1 MVAIASGPLPERLRV
16 LLVEDDP
23 HDAALI
29 TQELRQSF
37 GPVLL
42 LRVSDAHEFERTL
55 REQPFDVVL
64 VDCLLP
70 AFRGAEAIRMAG
82 SLAPDVPTIVVT
94 GSLDEQGAAGM
105 IQAGAADYVLKDRLA
120 RLGPSIRLALQVQRV
135 RAEHERATQALR
147 QSEERYALAVRGA
160 NDGLWDWDLVRSEV
174 YYSPRWKAML
184 GYEEGAVGA
193 RPEDWLDRVHPD
205 DLPRLR
211 HALHQHLTGV
221 VPYFECEHRMRAG
234 DGGWRWMLSRGL
246 AVRDAS
252 GRASRMAGS
261 QTDVARR
268 KQAEEQLIHDALH
281 DGLTGLA
288 NRTLLLDR
296 LRLALARHRRRPRG
310 ALAVC
315 CLNLDQFKVINDGL
329 GHGVGDEVLVAL
341 ARRLDSCLRPGD
353 TVARLDGD
361 EFAILLEEVA
371 DVGQALRVAER
382 VHLEL
387 RAPFRVRGH
396 ELFSTATVGIAMAA
410 ASHAEAE
417 DLLRDAATALHRA
430 KRSGRGRS
438 EIFDESMHSLAAAR
452 LQMET
457 DLWRALQ
464 RRELRLFYQPVV
476 ALDTERVTGFEALVR
491 WQHPRRGLLLPEEF
505 VPLAEEM
512 GVSAPLGAWVIKEA
526 CRAAG
531 EWQRSF
537 PAAAPL
543 SVSVNL
549 SARQFA
555 QSDVLSLAAEALAEA
570 GLAGASLRL
579 ELTESVVM
587 EDPEAAAAKL
597 ARLKQLGIAL
607 DIDDFG
613 TGYSSLSHLR
623 RFPIDALKID
633 RSFVS
638 RMDTDHDDHE
648 IVRTIVTLAAN
659 LGVAAVA
666 EGVETR
672 EQKERLKSL
681 RCRYGQGF
689 LFSRPLEGAAI
700 GDLLRRMGGG
710 RSRDA

>member
-1 MVAIASGPLPERLRV
+1 MASGPLPQRLRI
-16 LLVEDDP
+16 LLLEDSSEDC
-23 HDAALI
+23 ALI
-29 TQELRQSF
+29 AQELGHSI
-37 GPVLL
+37 GPID
-42 LRVSDAHEFERTL
+42 LRTATTGREFERAL
-55 REQPFDVVL
+55 RDGEADVIIADYL
-64 VDCLLP
+64 VPGYGGLEALRFAATAAP
-70 AFRGAEAIRMAG
+70 AAPVIIVSG
-82 SLAPDVPTIVVT
+82 SLSEET
-94 GSLDEQGAAGM
+94 AAGA
-105 IQAGAADYVLKDRLA
+105 IKAGAADYVLKDRLG
-120 RLGPSIRLALQVQRV
+120 RLGPAIRSALEAHRMREERERALRALQV
-135 RAEHERATQALR
+135 
-147 QSEERYALAVRGA
+147 SEERYAVAVRGA
-160 NDGLWDWDLVRSEV
+160 NDGLWDWDMRRGEA
-174 YYSPRWKAML
+174 YFSPRWKAML
-184 GYEEGAVGA
+184 GYDDATVGS
-193 RPEDWLDRVHPD
+193 RPEDWLERVHPD

-211 HALHQHLTGV
+211 QALDEHLSGV
-221 VPYFECEHRMRAG
+221 QPYFECEHRMRTS

-246 AVRDAS
+246 ALRDED
-252 GRASRMAGS
+252 GRACRMAGS
-261 QTDVARR
+261 QTDIARR

-281 DGLTGLA
+281 DALTGLP
-288 NRTLLLDR
+288 NRTLFLDR

-315 CLNLDQFKVINDGL
+315 CLNLDRFKVVNDGL
-329 GHGVGDEVLVAL
+329 GHGMGDEVLVSL
-341 ARRLDSCLRPGD
+341 ARRLEACLRPGD
-353 TVARLDGD
+353 TVARLGGD

-382 VHLEL
+382 IHLEL
-387 RAPFRVRGH
+387 RAPFRVHGH
-396 ELFSTATVGIAMAA
+396 ELFATATLGIALAA
-410 ASHAEAE
+410 PYHEQAEE
-417 DLLRDAATALHRA
+417 LLRDAATALHRG
-430 KRSGRGRS
+430 KRRGRARS

-452 LQMET
+452 LQTET

-464 RRELRLFYQPVV
+464 RHELRLYYQPMV
-476 ALDTERVTGFEALVR
+476 ALDTEKVTGFEALVR

-505 VPLAEEM
+505 IPLAEEM

-537 PAAAPL
+537 PRELPL

-555 QSDVLSLAAEALAEA
+555 QSDVLALAAEALAES
-570 GLAGASLRL
+570 GLAAASLRL

-587 EDPEAAAAKL
+587 EEPEAAAAKL
-597 ARLKQLGIAL
+597 ARLKDLGIAL

-638 RMDTDHDDHE
+638 RMDRDVDDHE

-666 EGVETR
+666 EGVETL
-672 EQKERLKSL
+672 EQKVRLQGL

-689 LFSRPLEGAAI
+689 LFSRPVEGTAVA
-700 GDLLRRMGGG
+700 GLLRKRGGG
-710 RSRDA
+710 SGD

>member
-1 MVAIASGPLPERLRV
+1 MASIARRPLPATVRI
-16 LLVEDDP
+16 LLFEDNAD
-23 HDAALI
+23 DATLI
-29 TQELRQSF
+29 SQELRNSV
-37 GPVLL
+37 GPVALC
-42 LRVSDAHEFERTL
+42 VVTDAREFERTL
-55 REQPFDVVL
+55 RDNGADVIL
-64 VDCLLP
+64 VDYLLNGYDGLQ
-70 AFRGAEAIRMAG
+70 ALRLAG
-82 SLAPDVPTIVVT
+82 NVAPCVPVIVVT
-94 GSLDEQGAAGM
+94 GSLDEQTAAGV
-105 IQAGAADYVLKDRLA
+105 IKAGAADYVLKDRLP
-120 RLGPSIRLALQVQRV
+120 RLGPAIRAALEAQRV
-135 RAEHERATQALR
+135 RTERENALQALR
-147 QSEERYALAVRGA
+147 ESEERYALAVRGA
-160 NDGLWDWDLVRSEV
+160 NDGVWDWDLLRGEI
-174 YYSPRWKAML
+174 YFSPRWKAML
-184 GYEEGAVGA
+184 GYEESAA
-193 RPEDWLDRVHPD
+193 FSRPEDWLDRVHGD
-205 DLPRLR
+205 DAPRLR
-211 HALHQHLTGV
+211 HALQEHLAGV
-221 VPYFECEHRMRAG
+221 TPYFECEHRMRAG
-234 DGGWRWMLSRGL
+234 DGAWRWMLSRGL

-252 GRASRMAGS
+252 GRPTRMAGS

-268 KQAEEQLIHDALH
+268 KQAEDQLIHEALH
-281 DGLTGLA
+281 DALTGLP
-288 NRTLLLDR
+288 NRTLFVDR

-315 CLNLDQFKVINDGL
+315 CLDLDQFKVINDGL
-329 GHGVGDEVLVAL
+329 GHAVGDEVLRAL

-353 TVARLDGD
+353 TVARLAGD
-361 EFAILLEEVA
+361 EFAILLEEIA

-410 ASHAEAE
+410 PTHGDAE
-417 DLLRDAATALHRA
+417 DLLREAATALHRA

-438 EIFDESMHSLAAAR
+438 EIFDESMHALAAGR

-476 ALDTERVTGFEALVR
+476 ALDTERVAGFEALVR
-491 WQHPRRGLLLPEEF
+491 WQHPRRGLLLPEAF
-505 VPLAEEM
+505 IPLAEEM

-537 PAAAPL
+537 PLAAPL
-543 SVSVNL
+543 NVSVNL

-555 QSDVLSLAAEALAEA
+555 QSDVLGLAAEALAEA
-570 GLAGASLRL
+570 GLSGARLRL
-579 ELTESVVM
+579 ELTESAVM

-597 ARLKQLGIAL
+597 ARLKELGIAL

-638 RMDTDHDDHE
+638 RMDSDVDDHE

-666 EGVETR
+666 EGVETP
-672 EQKERLKSL
+672 EQKHRLQGL
-681 RCRYGQGF
+681 RCTFGQGF
-689 LFSRPLEGAAI
+689 LFSKPLVGTAVGE
-700 GDLLRRMGGG
+700 LLRKIGGG
-710 RSRDA
+710 RPGS

>member
-1 MVAIASGPLPERLRV
+1 MAAIASGPLPATLRV
-16 LLVEDDP
+16 LLLEDNV

-29 TQELRQSF
+29 AQELRRAIGGISLCTVADAREF
-37 GPVLL
+37 EHALREKPVDLIL
-42 LRVSDAHEFERTL
+42 VDYLVPGYSGLEALRVAAE
-55 REQPFDVVL
+55 VV
-64 VDCLLP
+64 P
-70 AFRGAEAIRMAG
+70 EAPVI
-82 SLAPDVPTIVVT
+82 IVT
-94 GSLDEQGAAGM
+94 GSLDDERAAEVM
-105 IQAGAADYVLKDRLA
+105 KAGAADYILKDRLA
-120 RLGPSIRLALQVQRV
+120 RLGPAVHSALAAR
-135 RAEHERATQALR
+135 RARIAHDRAQESLR
-147 QSEERYALAVRGA
+147 ASEERYALAVRGA
-160 NDGLWDWDLVRSEV
+160 NDGLWDWDLLRGEV
-174 YYSPRWKAML
+174 YFSPRWKAML
-184 GYEEGAVGA
+184 GYEDGAVGS
-193 RPEDWLDRVHPD
+193 RPEDWLERVHAD

-211 HALHQHLTGV
+211 HALQQHLAGI
-221 VPYFECEHRMRAG
+221 VPYFECEHRMRGA

-252 GRASRMAGS
+252 GRACRMAGS

-281 DGLTGLA
+281 DGLTGLP
-288 NRTLLLDR
+288 NRTLFVDR

-315 CLNLDQFKVINDGL
+315 CLNLDQFKVVNDGL
-329 GHGVGDEVLVAL
+329 GHTVGDEMLVAL

-353 TVARLDGD
+353 TVARLGSD

-382 VHLEL
+382 VHLEM

-396 ELFSTATVGIAMAA
+396 ELFSTASVGIAMAA
-410 ASHAEAE
+410 SIHHDAE

-464 RRELRLFYQPVV
+464 RRELRLHYQPVV
-476 ALDTERVTGFEALVR
+476 ALDTDRVTGFEALVR
-491 WQHPRRGLLLPEEF
+491 WQHPRRGLLAPEEF
-505 VPLAEEM
+505 ISLAEEM
-512 GVSAPLGAWVIKEA
+512 GVSAPLGAWVLKEA

-531 EWQRSF
+531 EWHRSF
-537 PAAAPL
+537 PGLSPL

-555 QSDVLSLAAEALAEA
+555 QADVLSLAAEALAEA
-570 GLAGASLRL
+570 GLAGPSLRL

-587 EDPEAAAAKL
+587 EEPEAAADKL
-597 ARLKQLGIAL
+597 AQLKQLGIAL

-638 RMDTDHDDHE
+638 RMDSDLDDHE

-659 LGVAAVA
+659 LGVSAVA
-666 EGVETR
+666 EGVETAA
-672 EQKERLKSL
+672 QKQRLQGL
-681 RCRYGQGF
+681 RCRYAQGY
-689 LFSRPLEGAAI
+689 LFSRPLEGSAVTE
-700 GDLLRRMGGG
+700 LLRKLGRGGASG
-710 RSRDA
+710 R